1 MMNVVMIDR
10 VSFRIVRE
18 NAVPSRLIVY
28 KWTIADR
35 RRESLEPRSLA
46 YKWLPVGGEHHRS
59 PSRSAVRDYRL

>member
-35 RRESLEPRSLA
+35 RRESLEPRSLD
-46 YKWLPVGGEHHRS
+46 YKWLPIGR
-59 PSRSAVRDYRL
+59 R